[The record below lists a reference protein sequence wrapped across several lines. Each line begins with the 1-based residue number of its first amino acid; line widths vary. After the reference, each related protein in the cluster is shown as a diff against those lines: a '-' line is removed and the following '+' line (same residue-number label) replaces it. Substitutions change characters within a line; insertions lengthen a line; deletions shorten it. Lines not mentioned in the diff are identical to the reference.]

1 MHLKTRLFLTSL
13 PILPIV
19 LLSSSAQAFNPEEL
33 AQFLK
38 TNQCQNCD
46 LSNAPLDR
54 LNLSGAN
61 LQGAKLYNA
70 ILTGTNLSNANL
82 QGANVQGAN
91 LNDAYLYRANL
102 SGTNFSNA
110 NLQKAYLRETTLID
124 TNFSRADLRSV
135 DLQGNNLGQAMFS
148 GSNLSGANLSKTIG
162 IAIVSTRISNSQPA
176 LSNLAP
182 HLICPTP
189 VANQLSYVPN
199 LDDLNKDAEMSGFKI
214 QTTDF
219 TGVNMTDT
227 NLENS
232 VLMNS
237 NFSNVDLTGAN
248 LRSACLLRVKF
259 TGAKLDRTNWTAARL
274 IETEIPSGDIKG
286 AIALVPQRA
295 EALRNSELTSRLN
308 TGSLNR
314 AQQAYYLE
322 NDRFA
327 TNIESTG
334 MGIKPDA
341 GQYRYR
347 LFVAPDRYPAAMQV
361 ALPKTSDLLTFL
373 GLVYAPKLDEQSA
386 TIATLCVSE
395 KPGTPMPLWS
405 AIDYKNP
412 KKGEPIACPTG
423 FTLVK

>member
-1 MHLKTRLFLTSL
+1 MHLKTRLFLASL

-19 LLSSSAQAFNPEEL
+19 LLSSSAQAFNPEQL

-46 LSNAPLDR
+46 LSNAPLER

-61 LQGAKLYNA
+61 LQGANLSNA
-70 ILTGTNLSNANL
+70 MLTGTNLSNANL
-82 QGANVQGAN
+82 QSANVQGAN

-102 SGTNFSNA
+102 SSTNFSNA
-110 NLQKAYLRETTLID
+110 NLQKASLRETTLID

-135 DLQGNNLGQAMFS
+135 DLQGNNLGQAMFP

-162 IAIVSTRISNSQPA
+162 IAIVSTRISTSQPA

-189 VANQLSYVPN
+189 VSNQRSYVPN
-199 LDDLNKDAEMSGFKI
+199 LDDLDKNAEMSGLKI

-248 LRSACLLRVKF
+248 LRSACLVRAKF

-286 AIALVPQRA
+286 AIALTPQRT
-295 EALRNSELTSRLN
+295 EALRNKEFMPKVI
-308 TGSLNR
+308 TGSMNR
-314 AQQAYYLE
+314 SQQAYYLE
-322 NDRFA
+322 HSQFTNKIEDLGVNLKPND
-327 TNIESTG
+327 SHYS
-334 MGIKPDA
+334 
-341 GQYRYR
+341 YRV
-347 LFVAPDRYPAAMQV
+347 FVAPDRYPSAMQL

-373 GLVYAPKLDEQSA
+373 GLVYAPKLDNQIVP
-386 TIATLCVSE
+386 IAALCVSE
-395 KPGTPMPLWS
+395 KSGTPLPLWS

-412 KKGEPIACPTG
+412 KKGEPMACPTG